1 MLPYSVN
8 NFKKTNYYRCLIGRP
23 EELKKKT
30 KEKAAQFSS
39 LM

>member
-8 NFKKTNYYRCLIGRP
+8 NFKKNNYYRCLIGRP
-23 EELKKKT
+23 EELKKA